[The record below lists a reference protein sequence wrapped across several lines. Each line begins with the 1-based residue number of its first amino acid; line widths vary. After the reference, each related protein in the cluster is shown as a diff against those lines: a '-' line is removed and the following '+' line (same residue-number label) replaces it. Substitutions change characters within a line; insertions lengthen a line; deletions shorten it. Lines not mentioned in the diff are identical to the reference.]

1 MRRLIWLTNKHQS
14 LRLNVLLRGAQIA
27 PDKLLPD
34 NQVCCIVLV
43 AISSSGKATT
53 VLTGTYVYPPFR
65 FIVLFLL
72 FFDYLG
78 TATSYW
84 WLSRLALSG
93 HNGRFQLKRMSSR
106 VYGLAAIMLSIAIVG
121 AALDCWLLV
130 LEVYLMVLYL
140 SPLEIVLTYVAPI
153 IHFHPLEYRPHH

>member
-1 MRRLIWLTNKHQS
+1 M
-14 LRLNVLLRGAQIA
+14 NVLLRDGRIA
-27 PDKLLPD
+27 PDKQLPGK
-34 NQVCCIVLV
+34 QVFCIVLT
-43 AISSSGKATT
+43 AISSSGKTT
-53 VLTGTYVYPPFR
+53 TILAGTYVYPPLR
-65 FIVLFLL
+65 FIVVFLL

-78 TATSYW
+78 IATSYW
-84 WLSRLALSG
+84 CLSRLALSG

>member
-1 MRRLIWLTNKHQS
+1 MT
-14 LRLNVLLRGAQIA
+14 

-34 NQVCCIVLV
+34 KQVCCIVLL

-93 HNGRFQLKRMSSR
+93 HNGRSQLKCLSSC
-106 VYGLAAIMLSIAIVG
+106 VYGLAAIILSIAISG
-121 AALDCWLLV
+121 ATLDCWLLP
-130 LEVYLMVLYL
+130 LEVYSIILYM
-140 SPLEIVLTYVAPI
+140 SHLEFVLTHVVPI
-153 IHFHPLEYRPHH
+153 IYFHPLEYCSHHF

>member
-1 MRRLIWLTNKHQS
+1 MT
-14 LRLNVLLRGAQIA
+14 

-34 NQVCCIVLV
+34 KQVCCIVLL

-53 VLTGTYVYPPFR
+53 VLTGTYVYPPLQ

-78 TATSYW
+78 IATSYW

-93 HNGRFQLKRMSSR
+93 HNSRSQLKCMSSC
-106 VYGLAAIMLSIAIVG
+106 VYGLAAIILSIAISG
-121 AALDCWLLV
+121 AALDCWLLP
-130 LEVYLMVLYL
+130 LEVYPITLYMRH
-140 SPLEIVLTYVAPI
+140 LEFVLTHAAPI
-153 IHFHPLEYRPHH
+153 IYFHPLEYCSHHF